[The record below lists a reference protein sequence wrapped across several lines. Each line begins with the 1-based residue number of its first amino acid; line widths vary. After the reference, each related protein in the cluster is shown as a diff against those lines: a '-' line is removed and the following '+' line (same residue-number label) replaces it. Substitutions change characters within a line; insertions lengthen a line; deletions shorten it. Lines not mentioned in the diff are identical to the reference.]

1 MKNNE
6 VLQSIL
12 YCNQLKRIH
21 RTQPAVLQTQV
32 QLKDSQGYSQCFK
45 SRAQSMFQVKGTVK
59 GTANVTF
66 RGYSQS
72 TVNQYGTVNSTANV
86 QPMLHSGGTVKVQ
99 SISMAQLIVQPMYSQ
114 CYIQGVQSKYSQSVW
129 HS

>member
-21 RTQPAVLQTQV
+21 HTQPVVLQTQV
-32 QLKDSQGYSQCFK
+32 QPKASQGCSQCFK
-45 SRAQSMFQVKGTVK
+45 SRVQPTLYVNGTVKGTVK
-59 GTANVTF
+59 GTANVTV

-72 TVNQYGTVNSTANV
+72 TA
-86 QPMLHSGGTVKVQ
+86 
-99 SISMAQLIVQPMYSQ
+99 ISMAQLIVQPMYSQ
-114 CYIQGVQSKYSQSVW
+114 FTVKWVN
-129 HS
+129 